1 MSNYQFTK
9 DWFNWAPQVWEQL
22 IPMLPEGETYA
33 AADRG
38 VRNFL
43 EIGSFEGRSAVWIM
57 EHMMREGDCLTCIDT
72 WQGGEEHS
80 TEDMDAVEICFD
92 KNIAA
97 AKKEFPGRQVRKWK
111 GSSSTAL
118 AEEIQYGASW
128 YSFIYIDGSHVAKD
142 VLTDACMAWPL
153 LKPKGLMVFD
163 DYMWGNPRDILHRP
177 KPAIDAFCNIFA
189 EEAEIVHVGYQLVVR
204 KK

>member
-1 MSNYQFTK
+1 MSEYQFTK

-22 IPMLPEGETYA
+22 TPMLPEGETYA

-43 EIGSFEGRSAVWIM
+43 EIGSFEGRSAVWII
-57 EHMMREGDCLTCIDT
+57 ENMMHEGDCLTCIDT
-72 WQGGEEHS
+72 WQGGEEHG
-80 TEDMDAVEICFD
+80 TEDMDAVEIRFD
-92 KNIAA
+92 KNIAT
-97 AKKEFPGRQVRKWK
+97 AKRQFAGRQVRKWK

-142 VLTDACMAWPL
+142 VLD
-153 LKPKGLMVFD
+153 
-163 DYMWGNPRDILHRP
+163 
-177 KPAIDAFCNIFA
+177 
-189 EEAEIVHVGYQLVVR
+189 R
-204 KK
+204 KSTRLNSSH